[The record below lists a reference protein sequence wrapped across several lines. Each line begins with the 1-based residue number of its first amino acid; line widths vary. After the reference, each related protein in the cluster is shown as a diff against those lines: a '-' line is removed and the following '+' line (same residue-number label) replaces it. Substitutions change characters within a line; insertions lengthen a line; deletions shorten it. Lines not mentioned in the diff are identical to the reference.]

1 MCLFG
6 RQQINATSIMPTP
19 MLKSALYAPATSGIP
34 VLHGGR
40 CVCGYTFF
48 PMQTFGCE
56 RCGRTGDDLQ
66 PIELSGCGTLVA
78 TAAVYVHSDRRRPTP
93 FVIGTVALDDGPVI
107 RTLLTEAPP
116 AHNKQSVRVAATL
129 VPVESTEGGAALDL
143 RFRTAARMQ
152 QRLILD
158 EQSAW

>member
-1 MCLFG
+1 
-6 RQQINATSIMPTP
+6 MPTP
-19 MLKSALYAPATSGIP
+19 LLKSSLYASDTSGVP
-34 VLHGGR
+34 VLRGGR

-66 PIELSGCGTLVA
+66 PIELSGSGRLVA
-78 TAAVYVHSDRRRPTP
+78 TAAVYVHSDHKRPTP

-107 RTLLTEAPP
+107 RTLLTEVPRTYSEKP
-116 AHNKQSVRVAATL
+116 VRVAATL
-129 VPVESTEGGAALDL
+129 VPVESSDGNGAALDL
-143 RFRTAARMQ
+143 RFRIASGLH

>member
-1 MCLFG
+1 
-6 RQQINATSIMPTP
+6 MPTP
-19 MLKSALYAPATSGIP
+19 LLKAALYAPDTSGVP

-66 PIELSGCGTLVA
+66 PMELSGWGRLVA
-78 TAAVYVHSDRRRPTP
+78 TAAVYVHSDQKRPTP

-116 AHNKQSVRVAATL
+116 ANGEPVRVAATL
-129 VPVESTEGGAALDL
+129 VPVDNSDGSGTALDL
-143 RFRTAARMQ
+143 RFRIASAS
-152 QRLILD
+152 QRSLILD

>member
-1 MCLFG
+1 
-6 RQQINATSIMPTP
+6 
-19 MLKSALYAPATSGIP
+19 MLKSALYAPDTSSGIP

-56 RCGRTGDDLQ
+56 QCGRTGDDLQ
-66 PIELSGCGTLVA
+66 PIELSGCGRLVA
-78 TAAVYVHSDRRRPTP
+78 TAAVYVHSDRKRPTP

-129 VPVESTEGGAALDL
+129 VPVERTDGDGAALDL
-143 RFRTAARMQ
+143 RFRIASGMQ

>member
-1 MCLFG
+1 
-6 RQQINATSIMPTP
+6 MPTP
-19 MLKSALYAPATSGIP
+19 LLKSALYGPDTNGVP

-48 PMQTFGCE
+48 PMQSFGCE

-66 PIELSGCGTLVA
+66 PIQLSGRGRLVA
-78 TAAVYVHSDRRRPTP
+78 TAAVYVHSDRTRPTP

-107 RTLLTEAPP
+107 RTLLTEALP
-116 AHNKQSVRVAATL
+116 AHNKHSVRVAATL
-129 VPVESTEGGAALDL
+129 VPVERSDGNGTALDL
-143 RFRTAARMQ
+143 RFRITSGLH

-158 EQSAW
+158 EQIAW

>member
-1 MCLFG
+1 
-6 RQQINATSIMPTP
+6 MPTP
-19 MLKSALYAPATSGIP
+19 LLKSALYAPNTSGVP
-34 VLHGGR
+34 VLRGGR

-56 RCGRTGDDLQ
+56 LCGRSGNDLQ
-66 PIELSGCGTLVA
+66 PVEFSGWGRLVA
-78 TAAVYVHSDRRRPTP
+78 TAAVYVHSDHKRPTP

-116 AHNKQSVRVAATL
+116 ANSEQPVRVAATL
-129 VPVESTEGGAALDL
+129 VPVESSEGNGTALDL
-143 RFRTAARMQ
+143 RFRIASGLH

-158 EQSAW
+158 EQIAR